1 MALTHLLLAPPTVK
15 LPAHTALRRAAI
27 DLIGR
32 GFTVWEPY
40 LDVSKVLLGLL
51 ETCCDSS
58 RLVPSLNY
66 KLPLTPQADACR
78 TARHALRLIATA
90 RPAAFITT
98 MAREVAR
105 YNTLQQNAQTISVP
119 LTQSVLYRAKKEILQ
134 CVEMLIDK
142 MQTEMANLL
151 VEVMDITL
159 HCVDSSDLKNKGLS
173 EVCAP
178 ICKFNQISHCSAT
191 RRISVGASNGN
202 LAIYELRQNKCQMI
216 PAHSN
221 PITALAFSP
230 DGKFLVSYSCGEN
243 RLSFWQTSTGK
254 LDLNFHRNELSL
266 IDSSSQFHFNSSNAG
281 MFGLGQSQTRCI
293 KGYSTAPIPDVAR
306 LNPMRL
312 AKLIWINNRTV
323 TLMLADGSETRF
335 NV

>member
-1 MALTHLLLAPPTVK
+1 MFKISFLFFHYILTN
-15 LPAHTALRRAAI
+15 I
-27 DLIGR
+27 
-32 GFTVWEPY
+32 
-40 LDVSKVLLGLL
+40 
-51 ETCCDSS
+51 
-58 RLVPSLNY
+58 
-66 KLPLTPQADACR
+66 
-78 TARHALRLIATA
+78 

-159 HCVDSSDLKNKGLS
+159 HCVDGSDLKNKGLND
-173 EVCAP
+173 VCP
-178 ICKFNQISHCSAT
+178 MICKFNQISHCPAT
-191 RRISVGASNGN
+191 RRIAVGASNGHF
-202 LAIYELRQNKCQMI
+202 AIHELRQNRSQMI
-216 PAHSN
+216 PAHTH
-221 PITALAFSP
+221 PVTALAFSP
-230 DGKFLVSYSCGEN
+230 DGKYLVSYSCGEN
-243 RLSFWQTSTGK
+243 RLSFWQTSTG
-254 LDLNFHRNELSL
+254 
-266 IDSSSQFHFNSSNAG
+266 
-281 MFGLGQSQTRCI
+281 MFGLGQSQTKCV
-293 KGYSTAPIPDVAR
+293 KGYSTAPIPDVGR